1 LPNDPRRPS
10 VKKTVLFALVALAL
24 LSLAA
29 PSFAQEAGGAAGNG
43 KSFLYMAAGFS
54 MAFAAAICGLAQG
67 KAIAAACEG
76 VARNPGMADKIQ
88 LLMIIGVAFI
98 ESLALYVLLII
109 FVKM

>member
-1 LPNDPRRPS
+1 
-10 VKKTVLFALVALAL
+10 VKRTALFVLVALAL
-24 LSLAA
+24 LALAA
-29 PSFAQEAGGAAGNG
+29 PAFAEEGSPAAAGADS
-43 KSFLYMAAGFS
+43 KAYLYMAAGFS

-67 KAIAAACEG
+67 KAIAAACDG
-76 VARNPGMADKIQ
+76 VSRNPGMADKIQ

>member
-1 LPNDPRRPS
+1 
-10 VKKTVLFALVALAL
+10 VKRTALFALVALTL
-24 LSLAA
+24 LAMAA
-29 PSFAQEAGGAAGNG
+29 PAFAEEGGAAAGAMNS
-43 KSFLYMAAGFS
+43 KSYLYIAAGFS

>member
-1 LPNDPRRPS
+1 MKR
-10 VKKTVLFALVALAL
+10 TALFALVALAL
-24 LSLAA
+24 LAVAA
-29 PSFAQEAGGAAGNG
+29 PAFAEEGAAAAAGNS
-43 KSFLYMAAGFS
+43 KSYLYMAAGFS

>member
-1 LPNDPRRPS
+1 MKR
-10 VKKTVLFALVALAL
+10 TVLFVLVALTL
-24 LSLAA
+24 LALAA
-29 PSFAQEAGGAAGNG
+29 PAFAQEGGAAAAAGNS
-43 KSFLYMAAGFS
+43 KSYLYMAAGFS

>member
-1 LPNDPRRPS
+1 MKR
-10 VKKTVLFALVALAL
+10 TALFVLVALAL
-24 LSLAA
+24 LALAA
-29 PSFAQEAGGAAGNG
+29 PAFAEEGTPAAAADS

-67 KAIAAACEG
+67 KAIAAACDG
-76 VARNPGMADKIQ
+76 VSRNPGMADKIQ

>member
-1 LPNDPRRPS
+1 LS
-10 VKKTVLFALVALAL
+10 VKRTALFVLVALAL
-24 LSLAA
+24 LALAA
-29 PSFAQEAGGAAGNG
+29 PAFAQEGGAAAGNS
-43 KSFLYMAAGFS
+43 KSYLYMAAGFS

>member
-1 LPNDPRRPS
+1 
-10 VKKTVLFALVALAL
+10 
-24 LSLAA
+24 
-29 PSFAQEAGGAAGNG
+29 
-43 KSFLYMAAGFS
+43 

>member
-1 LPNDPRRPS
+1 MKR
-10 VKKTVLFALVALAL
+10 TALFILVALAL
-24 LSLAA
+24 LALAA
-29 PSFAQEAGGAAGNG
+29 PAFAQEGGAAAAAGNS
-43 KSFLYMAAGFS
+43 KAYLYMAAGFS

-76 VARNPGMADKIQ
+76 VARNPGIADKIQ